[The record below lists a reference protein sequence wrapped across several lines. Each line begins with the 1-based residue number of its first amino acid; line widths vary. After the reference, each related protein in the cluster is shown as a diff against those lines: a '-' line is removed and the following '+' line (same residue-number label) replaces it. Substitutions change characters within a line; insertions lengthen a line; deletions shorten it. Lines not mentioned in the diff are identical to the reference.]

1 MDLWSNLILNM
12 KIPWLMIWIGALFS
26 DPVTGDCDTTSLSVT
41 CEESGKN
48 YSSIPN
54 SLNKSVTKL
63 CLSNNNI
70 TLNDSDKKVL
80 QLFINLT
87 ELYLNENAI
96 TVLHNNTFS
105 NLLKLTVLDIS
116 SNYISTIEQAA
127 FTGLNQLSILN
138 LNHNKISQLDSD
150 TITTLKNLTIL
161 RLQDNLLK
169 YFDVKASFKLITL
182 NGNPWNCSCGLLSL
196 QKWLN
201 TSNVTMEH
209 ENDTLCAYPDVWN
222 KSSIKTAPIQKSD
235 CDSRRGSIAVTTPST
250 SAISPKNI
258 AILTFSL
265 NSSNNNIR
273 SNASNPGSPPL
284 GKSWAFLLGVLVFVL
299 STSLLIFIAIKFP
312 RWYLYLISYNHRRL
326 EEYEPEIFDKEFT
339 TDLSTFPSISNTN
352 EHDAIVAFE
361 QTHTFVLEE
370 DGFIE
375 DKYIDDP
382 GLTEKV

>member
-1 MDLWSNLILNM
+1 MFILV
-12 KIPWLMIWIGALFS
+12 F
-26 DPVTGDCDTTSLSVT
+26 SLSLQQVT
-41 CEESGKN
+41 CEESAKN
-48 YSSIPN
+48 HSSIPS
-54 SLNKSVTKL
+54 SLSKNVTKL
-63 CLSNNNI
+63 YLSNNNI
-70 TLNDSDKKVL
+70 TLHDTDKKVL

-96 TVLHNNTFS
+96 TVLHNNTFC
-105 NLLKLTVLDIS
+105 NLLKLTILDIS

-127 FTGLNQLSILN
+127 FTGLNQLSKLY

-150 TITTLKNLTIL
+150 TITGLKNLMIL
-161 RLQDNLLK
+161 SLQDNLLK

-209 ENDTLCAYPDVWN
+209 ENDTLCAYPDVLN

-235 CDSRRGSIAVTTPST
+235 CDSRRGSIAITASST
-250 SAISPKNI
+250 SAISSKII
-258 AILTFSL
+258 AILTSSL

-273 SNASNPGSPPL
+273 SSPPL
-284 GKSWAFLLGVLVFVL
+284 GKTWAFLLGVLVFVL

-312 RWYLYLISYNHRRL
+312 LWYHYLVSYNHRRL
-326 EEYEPEIFDKEFT
+326 EEYEPEMFDKEFT
-339 TDLSTFPSISNTN
+339 SDLSTFPSISNTN
-352 EHDAIVAFE
+352 EQDSIVVFE
-361 QTHTFVLEE
+361 QTHTFVLDE

-382 GLTEKV
+382 GLTEEV

>member
-1 MDLWSNLILNM
+1 QISVL
-12 KIPWLMIWIGALFS
+12 KIICNFLCLYCF
-26 DPVTGDCDTTSLSVT
+26 SLSLQQVT
-41 CEESGKN
+41 CEESAKN
-48 YSSIPN
+48 YSSIPT
-54 SLNKSVTKL
+54 SLSKNVTKL
-63 CLSNNNI
+63 YLSNNNI
-70 TLNDSDKKVL
+70 TLNDTDKKVL

-96 TVLHNNTFS
+96 TVLHNNTFC
-105 NLLKLTVLDIS
+105 NLSKLTILDIS

-127 FTGLNQLSILN
+127 FKGLNQLSILY

-150 TITTLKNLTIL
+150 TIASLKNLMIL
-161 RLQDNLLK
+161 SLQDNLLK

-222 KSSIKTAPIQKSD
+222 KSSVKTAPIQKSD
-235 CDSRRGSIAVTTPST
+235 CDSRRGSIAITTPFT
-250 SAISPKNI
+250 SAISPKI
-258 AILTFSL
+258 ISILTSSL

-273 SNASNPGSPPL
+273 SSPPL
-284 GKSWAFLLGVLVFVL
+284 GKTWVFLLGVLVFVL
-299 STSLLIFIAIKFP
+299 SSSLLIFIAIKFP
-312 RWYLYLISYNHRRL
+312 LWYRYLISYNHRRL
-326 EEYEPEIFDKEFT
+326 QEYEPEMFDKEFT
-339 TDLSTFPSISNTN
+339 TDLSTSSSISNTN
-352 EHDAIVAFE
+352 EQDSIVVFE
-361 QTHTFVLEE
+361 QTHTFVLDE

-382 GLTEKV
+382 GLTEEV

>member
-1 MDLWSNLILNM
+1 M

-26 DPVTGDCDTTSLSVT
+26 NPVMTDCNITSLSVT
-41 CEESGKN
+41 CEESAKN
-48 YSSIPN
+48 YSSIPT
-54 SLNKSVTKL
+54 SLSKNVTKL
-63 CLSNNNI
+63 YLSNNNI
-70 TLNDSDKKVL
+70 TLNDTDKKVL

-96 TVLHNNTFS
+96 TVLHNNTFC
-105 NLLKLTVLDIS
+105 NLSELTILDIS

-127 FTGLNQLSILN
+127 FKGLNQLSILY

-150 TITTLKNLTIL
+150 PITSLKKLMIL
-161 RLQDNLLK
+161 SLQDNLLK

-222 KSSIKTAPIQKSD
+222 KSSIKTAPIQKAD
-235 CDSRRGSIAVTTPST
+235 CDSRGSIAITTPST
-250 SAISPKNI
+250 SAI
-258 AILTFSL
+258 LTSSL

-273 SNASNPGSPPL
+273 SNASHPGSPPL
-284 GKSWAFLLGVLVFVL
+284 GKTWVFLLGVLVFVL
-299 STSLLIFIAIKFP
+299 STSLLIFFVTKFP
-312 RWYLYLISYNHRRL
+312 LWYVYLISYNHRRL
-326 EEYEPEIFDKEFT
+326 KEYEPEMSDKEFT

-352 EHDAIVAFE
+352 EQDSIAVFE
-361 QTHTFVLEE
+361 QTHTFVLDE

-382 GLTEKV
+382 GLTEEV